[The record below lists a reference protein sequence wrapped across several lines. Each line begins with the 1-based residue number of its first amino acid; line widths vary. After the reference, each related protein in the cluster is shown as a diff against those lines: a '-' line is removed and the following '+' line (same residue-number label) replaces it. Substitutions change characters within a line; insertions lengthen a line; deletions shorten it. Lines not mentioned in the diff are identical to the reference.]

1 MKHIFTLLLS
11 AMLFLMCDPT
21 LYENGRD
28 WYLKNTTERTI
39 GISYAQ
45 IWNLE
50 SSEIEVVAPG
60 DSVRIGP
67 DHISWYTWDRMPK
80 FEDLIENMDGFRIV
94 RIYDEDGTLLRTLD
108 YSTDKDKPDEHNF
121 FKESSW
127 RKYVIFDNV
136 NFSTGQ
142 VKWVYDIGDD
152 DLTDSE

>member
-1 MKHIFTLLLS
+1 
-11 AMLFLMCDPT
+11 MLFLMCDPP
-21 LYENGRD
+21 LYKNGMD
-28 WYLKNTTERTI
+28 WYLKNTTERVI

-50 SSEIEVVAPG
+50 SSEIEVVAPE

-67 DHISWYTWDRMPK
+67 HLISFTWDRMPK
-80 FEDLIENMDGFRIV
+80 FEDLIEDMDGSRIV

-108 YSTDKDKPDEHNF
+108 YSTDKDKPGEHNF

-142 VKWVYDIGDD
+142 IKWVYDIGND

>member
-1 MKHIFTLLLS
+1 MKRLFILLLS
-11 AMLFLMCDPT
+11 ATLFLMCDPT

-28 WYLKNTTERTI
+28 WYLKNTTERVI

-67 DHISWYTWDRMPK
+67 NNISFYTWDRMPK

-94 RIYDEDGTLLRTLD
+94 RLYDEDGTLLRTFD
-108 YSTDKDKPDEHNF
+108 YSSDKDKPGEHNF

-142 VKWVYDIGDD
+142 IKWIYDIGND